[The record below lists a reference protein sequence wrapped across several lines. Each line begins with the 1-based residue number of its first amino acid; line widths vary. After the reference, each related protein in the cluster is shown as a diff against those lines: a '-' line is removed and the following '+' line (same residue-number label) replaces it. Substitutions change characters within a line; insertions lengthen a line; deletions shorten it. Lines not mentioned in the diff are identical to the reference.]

1 MDISQKELKMKITKT
16 QEKILTDAKK
26 TIDVLKKY
34 KNHTDF
40 FNNSRNEQTTF
51 TTAYY
56 CNRAYNTAEKYQI
69 NNPEQWAKM
78 EKNFNDAVNEQ
89 IIFVFAKT
97 ESVEALQRAGLIQII
112 EPAKFK
118 GDAETIKIL

>member
-1 MDISQKELKMKITKT
+1 MKITKT

-34 KNHTDF
+34 KNHADF

-56 CNRAYNTAEKYQI
+56 CNSAYNTAEKYQI

-78 EKNFNDAVNEQ
+78 EKISTTQSTNKLFS
-89 IIFVFAKT
+89 F
-97 ESVEALQRAGLIQII
+97 LQKLKASKRYNAQG
-112 EPAKFK
+112 
-118 GDAETIKIL
+118 